1 MQGKRIKLTWE
12 SMTDLGIKN
21 ATILLPDGQMLLG
34 QQVLI
39 KDGRIADVGD
49 HETLLQTLPDKAITD
64 ANGAL
69 LTPGFVDCHSHV
81 VYAEPRLA
89 AFRLR
94 QAGLS
99 YAEIAAQGH
108 GIAETVTSTR
118 KASFDMLLERSLP
131 RVQAMIRNG
140 VTTLEI
146 KSGYGL
152 DKDTEA
158 KMLAVARAIG
168 DILPIRIKTT
178 YLGAHALPPE
188 FRTRDAYL
196 KYICEE
202 VLPFLHQEK
211 LVDAVDMFVE
221 HLAFNLEDMHTLYSK
236 AAELG
241 LPVKCHAEQLSCLG
255 ASAAA
260 SSYRALSCDHLEFLD
275 EAGVLAMAASG
286 TVAVLLPGA
295 WFYLQETHKP
305 PIALLR
311 QHGVHMAIAT
321 DCNPGSSPS
330 TSLPFMMH
338 LAATRFGMSVPE
350 VMQGVTQHAAKA
362 LGMQMELGSISV
374 GKVADLLLWS
384 VNETT
389 SLCYYFG
396 DVLPHRR
403 MYNGRWC
410 TNDNL

>member
-1 MQGKRIKLTWE
+1 MR
-12 SMTDLGIKN
+12 DLGIKN
-21 ATILLPDGQMLLG
+21 ATILLSSGQMLAG
-34 QQVLI
+34 QHLVI
-39 KDGRIADVGD
+39 RNGRIANMGSNESLLDALDDQDV
-49 HETLLQTLPDKAITD
+49 TD
-64 ANGAL
+64 AKGGL
-69 LTPGFVDCHSHV
+69 LTPGFIDCHSHV

-94 QAGLS
+94 QAGLN

-108 GIAETVTSTR
+108 GIAETVASTR
-118 KASFDMLLERSLP
+118 QASFDTLLERTLP

-152 DKDTEA
+152 DKNHEA

-168 DILPIRIKTT
+168 NRLPIRIKTT

-188 FRTRDAYL
+188 FHVRKDYL
-196 KYICEE
+196 RYVCDE
-202 VLPFLHQEK
+202 VLPFLYQEK
-211 LVDAVDMFVE
+211 LVDAVDIFVE
-221 HLAFNLEDMHTLYSK
+221 HLAFDLDDMHALFAK

-241 LPVKCHAEQLSCLG
+241 LPVKCHAEQLSTFG

-260 SSYRALSCDHLEFLD
+260 SQHKALSCDHLEFLD
-275 EAGVLAMAASG
+275 ETGVRAMAESG

-295 WFYLQETHKP
+295 WFYLQESRKP

-311 QHGVHMAIAT
+311 QYNVPMAIAT
-321 DCNPGSSPS
+321 DCNPGSCPS

-338 LAATRFGMSVPE
+338 LAATRFDLGIPE
-350 VMQGVTQHAAKA
+350 VMQGVSLHAAQA
-362 LGMQMELGSISV
+362 LGLKAELGSIEV
-374 GKVADLLLWS
+374 GKIADLLLWS

-403 MYNGRWC
+403 MFNGQWC
-410 TNDNL
+410 TNDNF